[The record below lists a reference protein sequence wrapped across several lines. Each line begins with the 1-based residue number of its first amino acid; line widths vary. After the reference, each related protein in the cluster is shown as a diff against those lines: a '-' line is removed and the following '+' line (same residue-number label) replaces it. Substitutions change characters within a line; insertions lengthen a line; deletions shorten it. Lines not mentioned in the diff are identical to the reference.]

1 MANYTA
7 ADIKALREQTGAGML
22 DVKKALDEADGD
34 HGKAT
39 EILRTK
45 GLKGVTKREGRTTS
59 NGLVAAK
66 AENGVGTLVEVL
78 CETDFVAK
86 SAPFIALAEQVLQQA
101 VDTDAADADTLLKS
115 TLADGRTVQEL
126 VDSANATI
134 GEKIEVKR
142 VARLAPEGGNVAAYL
157 HKTSP
162 DLPAQIG
169 VLVALD
175 GGDDQ
180 VARDIAMHVAAFS
193 PTALNREDIPAET
206 VENERRIAEATAKEE
221 GKPEA
226 ALSRIVEGRV
236 NGFFKENV
244 LVEQAFAKD
253 PKKSVSQVLKDAGAE
268 AQAFARFRVGQLT
281 SSPAPPG
288 MPVAPFRGGRHRR
301 SRGR

>member
-1 MANYTA
+1 MANYTT
-7 ADIKALREQTGAGML
+7 ADIKALREATGAGMM

-34 HGKAT
+34 SVKAT
-39 EILRTK
+39 EILRVK

-86 SAPFIALAEQVLQQA
+86 APKFIELADQVLAQA
-101 VDTDAADADTLLKS
+101 VATGAADADALLDS
-115 TLADGRTVQEL
+115 TMPDGQTVKAL
-126 VDSANATI
+126 LDSANATI

-142 VARLAPEGGNVAAYL
+142 VARLEAPSVTSYL

-169 VLVALD
+169 VLVATE
-175 GGDDQ
+175 GGDDS
-180 VARDIAMHVAAFS
+180 VARDVAMHIAAFS
-193 PTALNREDIPAET
+193 PTVLTRDEVDEAV
-206 VENERRIAEATAKEE
+206 VENERRVAEATAREE

-226 ALSRIVEGRV
+226 ALPKIVEGRV

-244 LVEQAFAKD
+244 LLEQAFAKD
-253 PKKSVSQVLKDAGAE
+253 PKKTVAKVLEEAGAS
-268 AQAFARFRVGQLT
+268 AKNFVRYRVGN
-281 SSPAPPG
+281 
-288 MPVAPFRGGRHRR
+288 
-301 SRGR
+301 